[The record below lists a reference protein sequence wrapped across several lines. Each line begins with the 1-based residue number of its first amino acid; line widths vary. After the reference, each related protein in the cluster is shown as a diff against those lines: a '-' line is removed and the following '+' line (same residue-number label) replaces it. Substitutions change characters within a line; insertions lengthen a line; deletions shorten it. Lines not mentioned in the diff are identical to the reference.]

1 MNSIAIVK
9 IFQVIP
15 GDRYRLVKTTLERQ
29 VIKRYLRCKF
39 CAAVLRIYIT
49 VCTCIFSI
57 IDEYRKELA
66 DDAEDLETPVG
77 GIPPVADL
85 PAKELSKLHLE

>member
-1 MNSIAIVK
+1 M
-9 IFQVIP
+9 
-15 GDRYRLVKTTLERQ
+15 
-29 VIKRYLRCKF
+29 
-39 CAAVLRIYIT
+39 YIT
-49 VCTCIFSI
+49 VCTCAFSI

-66 DDAEDLETPVG
+66 DDADDLETPVG